1 MKKDKNEFGFSAY
14 VKYLFSQLFSI
25 IYDIIVAVVVLA
37 IIPFVFLVSVFNYI
51 FGNEESY
58 TVDNLLSDVSEDRK
72 AARYYSLAEG
82 LGIKDD
88 SSERLDTSIEIFKNT
103 VDMAERLDTTLKAL
117 KCYQKVVHEAVENG
131 QIPRESLEFICK
143 DLRKETGYP
152 DQGVTNKDLSV
163 TNKVQGV
170 NSKQG

>member
-88 SSERLDTSIEIFKNT
+88 SSERANTTMEIFKKT
-103 VDMAERLDTTLKAL
+103 VDMAERLDTTLKIL
-117 KCYQKVVHEAVENG
+117 KCYQKAINNLIDAVKNG

-152 DQGVTNKDLSV
+152 GQGVTNEDLSV
-163 TNKVQGV
+163 TNQVPQ
-170 NSKQG
+170 